1 MGTVLNA
8 LGLRRLSGALG
19 FTLAGLRH
27 AILHEAAFQQ
37 ELAACAVLIPLAVCL
52 PVSRLERLLLILSMG
67 LVVLV
72 ELLNSAIEAA
82 IDRISLERHPLSG
95 RAKDLGSAA
104 VGIAL
109 LMSML
114 CWLVIAGPLVAD
126 WLRR

>member
-1 MGTVLNA
+1 M
-8 LGLRRLSGALG
+8 
-19 FTLAGLRH
+19 
-27 AILHEAAFQQ
+27 
-37 ELAACAVLIPLAVCL
+37 
-52 PVSRLERLLLILSMG
+52 M

-104 VGIAL
+104 VGIAI

-114 CWLVIAGPLVAD
+114 CWLVIIGPLVAD
-126 WLRR
+126 WLAR